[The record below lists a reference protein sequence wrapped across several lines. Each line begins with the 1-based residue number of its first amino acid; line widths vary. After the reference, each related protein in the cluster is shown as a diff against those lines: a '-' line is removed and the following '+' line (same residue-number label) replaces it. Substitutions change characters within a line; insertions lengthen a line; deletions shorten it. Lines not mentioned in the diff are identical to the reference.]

1 MKKLSFWKADW
12 FLGLLVAI
20 VMLIAA
26 RGDLIQ
32 SLERKAYDL
41 GVKAASRTPSD
52 RIAIIAIDDV
62 SIANIGRWPWSRD
75 VHARMIDLLGG
86 SKAKVI
92 ANTTFFFEPQ
102 RDAGLGYI
110 EKLIALQQ
118 EVPPADPAKP
128 GSSDE
133 VLAKIGG
140 VLAEAEQ
147 ALNTDRKL
155 ASSIKQAGNVVLPM
169 IFQQLTEPQGNPD
182 KTLPAY
188 VSANS
193 LALAGA
199 GDMLP
204 PPGILPIYPIA
215 EIGAAQPG
223 IGHLNADH
231 DVDGA
236 VRAEPLL
243 VRYYDRLFP
252 SLSLQVAARSLNL
265 GVADLKPVWGE
276 ALQVG
281 KLRVRTDEELRM
293 HTFFYADREGRPPFP
308 VDSFFDV
315 ISGKVPAAK
324 YQDKIVLIGAT
335 AAGLGT
341 AQVTPVSPT
350 WDFHSLLMRRVI
362 LSIIRATCLVYFSSD
377 AMFSVLW
384 QYSHPCSGATQV
396 DSAPISLENSSTLR
410 SFRTCTFSYSSL
422 TFGRLGSGGS
432 IGSASGMAFSATLA
446 GMASGVYSR
455 NWPVP
460 R

>member
-20 VMLIAA
+20 VMMIAA

-52 RIAIIAIDDV
+52 RIAIIAIDDA

-86 SKAKVI
+86 AKAKVI

-102 RDAGLGYI
+102 RDAGLAYI
-110 EKLIALQQ
+110 EKLMVLQQ
-118 EVPPADPAKP
+118 AAPADAGKA
-128 GSSDE
+128 GAGDD

-140 VLAEAEQ
+140 ILTEAEQ
-147 ALNTDRKL
+147 VLNTDRKL
-155 ASSIKQAGNVVLPM
+155 AGSIKQAGNVVLPM

-182 KTLPAY
+182 KPLPAY

-193 LALAGA
+193 IALAGA
-199 GDMLP
+199 GEWLP

-215 EIGAAQPG
+215 ELGAALPG

-243 VRYYDRLFP
+243 VRYYDQLFP
-252 SLSLQVAARSLNL
+252 ALSLQVAARSLNL

-281 KLRVRTDEELRM
+281 KLRVRTDAELRM
-293 HTFFYADREGRPPFP
+293 HTFFTPT
-308 VDSFFDV
+308 
-315 ISGKVPAAK
+315 
-324 YQDKIVLIGAT
+324 AT
-335 AAGLGT
+335 
-341 AQVTPVSPT
+341 VV
-350 WDFHSLLMRRVI
+350 RRFRW
-362 LSIIRATCLVYFSSD
+362 IRFS
-377 AMFSVLW
+377 
-384 QYSHPCSGATQV
+384 T
-396 DSAPISLENSSTLR
+396 
-410 SFRTCTFSYSSL
+410 
-422 TFGRLGSGGS
+422 
-432 IGSASGMAFSATLA
+432 
-446 GMASGVYSR
+446 
-455 NWPVP
+455 
-460 R
+460 